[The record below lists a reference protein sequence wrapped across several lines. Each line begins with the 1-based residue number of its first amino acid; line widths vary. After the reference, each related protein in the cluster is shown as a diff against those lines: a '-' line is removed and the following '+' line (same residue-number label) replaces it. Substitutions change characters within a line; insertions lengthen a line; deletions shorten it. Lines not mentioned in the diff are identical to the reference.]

1 MWAGGANFCIIV
13 FLYNYTIKQLYMP
26 KIITLSHQK
35 GGVGKSTL
43 TLNLAYSFGDNLNTA
58 IIDLD
63 PQGTIA
69 QLKPIIKTVG
79 VISDIKDIR
88 SIQDLPYDV
97 IFVDTPPYL
106 SDQLPELF
114 NISDLVI
121 IPTKASLADLMAIR
135 STIAILAEAKKIK
148 ASLKTAIVFNMVK
161 QNALITEEIKGLIDE
176 FGTPV
181 LSGMVTDRLSFIRSL
196 GMNKGVYAI
205 DDPKAKAEIDILT
218 EQIIKLLYN

>member
-1 MWAGGANFCIIV
+1 
-13 FLYNYTIKQLYMP
+13 MP

-43 TLNLAYSFGDNLNTA
+43 TLNLAYCFGDNLNTA
-58 IIDLD
+58 IVDLD
-63 PQGTIA
+63 LQGTIS

-121 IPTKASLADLMAIR
+121 IPTKASVADLMAIR
-135 STIAILAEAKKIK
+135 ATIGILADAKKK
-148 ASLKTAIVFNMVK
+148 KPLLKTAIVFNMVK
-161 QNALITEEIKGLIDE
+161 QNALITEEIKKIIDD

-181 LSGMVTDRLSFIRSL
+181 LSSMVTDRLSFIRSL
-196 GMNKGVYAI
+196 GINKGIYAI
-205 DDPKAKAEIDILT
+205 DDPKAKAEIDHLT
-218 EQIIKLLYN
+218 EEILNILHN

>member
-1 MWAGGANFCIIV
+1 
-13 FLYNYTIKQLYMP
+13 MP

>member
-1 MWAGGANFCIIV
+1 
-13 FLYNYTIKQLYMP
+13 MP

-88 SIQDLPYDV
+88 SIQDLLYDV

-148 ASLKTAIVFNMVK
+148 PSLKTAIVFNMVK

>member
-1 MWAGGANFCIIV
+1 
-13 FLYNYTIKQLYMP
+13 MP

-148 ASLKTAIVFNMVK
+148 PSLKTAIVFNMVK